1 MKKEEKF
8 DFSKKIENE
17 SKEEGLPDSA
27 ISAFRL
33 CIVINVSLLLFFMI
47 SLVLK

>member
-1 MKKEEKF
+1 MKKEDSF

-17 SKEEGLPDSA
+17 SKEESLPDSA

-33 CIVINVSLLLFFMI
+33 CLVINLFLLLFFIM
-47 SLVLK
+47 SLVFK